1 MVKERAPEAS
11 GSGERRSGP
20 NDIFTFMH
28 SPESP
33 ETVVVD
39 GQPLPP
45 SSSSDVPAVS
55 ALMLELSQLREDPSQ
70 VARRVLHRAG
80 ETLQTVLSLE
90 TKIEAVQADV
100 SMLKNELVQ
109 VQTKLEADMEVM
121 HTKIEVIMNAV
132 AALQENHTKLEV
144 MMNAVQNHT
153 MALQEQFTKL
163 ESSSN
168 P

>member
-1 MVKERAPEAS
+1 
-11 GSGERRSGP
+11 
-20 NDIFTFMH
+20 
-28 SPESP
+28 
-33 ETVVVD
+33 
-39 GQPLPP
+39 
-45 SSSSDVPAVS
+45 
-55 ALMLELSQLREDPSQ
+55 MLELSQLREDPSQ

-109 VQTKLEADMEVM
+109 VQTKLEADMDGGKMWSTEANGRLQSLEAAVNEVQGQQ
-121 HTKIEVIMNAV
+121 TKLESIMEAV
-132 AALQENHTKLEV
+132 KNQSMENTTALQENHTKLEV
-144 MMNAVQNHT
+144 MMDAVQNHT

-168 P
+168 PSSSK

>member
-1 MVKERAPEAS
+1 
-11 GSGERRSGP
+11 
-20 NDIFTFMH
+20 
-28 SPESP
+28 
-33 ETVVVD
+33 
-39 GQPLPP
+39 
-45 SSSSDVPAVS
+45 
-55 ALMLELSQLREDPSQ
+55 MLELSQLREDHSQAAQQ
-70 VARRVLHRAG
+70 VAEMGETIQTMGNENSRMFNRTG

-90 TKIEAVQADV
+90 TKIEAVQAEV

-109 VQTKLEADMEVM
+109 VQTKLEADMEGGKVLSNETDFRLQSFEAAVTEM
-121 HTKIEVIMNAV
+121 QGKHTKIEVIMNAV

-168 P
+168 PSSSK

>member
-1 MVKERAPEAS
+1 
-11 GSGERRSGP
+11 
-20 NDIFTFMH
+20 MH
-28 SPESP
+28 YP

-90 TKIEAVQADV
+90 TKIDAVQADV
-100 SMLKNELVQ
+100 SMLK
-109 VQTKLEADMEVM
+109 KSFEAAVTEMQGK
-121 HTKIEVIMNAV
+121 HTKIE
-132 AALQENHTKLEV
+132 EF
-144 MMNAVQNHT
+144 MNAVQNHT

-168 P
+168 PSSSK